1 VKLVE
6 QTLCLLQR
14 PIRNRHHDSPN
25 NSRQR
30 MTPRE
35 WPAETKQRAEK
46 AMADLEAFYGDFC
59 NRTPFGRRPETPKLE
74 QLHSRVMGAS

>member
-1 VKLVE
+1 
-6 QTLCLLQR
+6 
-14 PIRNRHHDSPN
+14 
-25 NSRQR
+25 